1 MQTYKE
7 AEQLSMF
14 GQDLWHG
21 RTCPAPSARE
31 RQRAR
36 TSGSFWRRSSAL
48 NAIPFQS
55 LDLTPGAGNLL
66 GEFYWELISPWR
78 GGASTLNTGV
88 SPKDAKESSLSQ
100 ILQADPPLKYYLSP
114 KACLGILRRAF
125 ERGKELPK
133 KLERALKIQAGL
145 MRPDGQPTGLEAYHI
160 EVVGNYSGSSS
171 TGDLNLEKI
180 AELKPDLIIM
190 NIRHEKV
197 YEQLAAI
204 APTVM
209 IDDDTSYV
217 NWRGRFKQLGQWFD
231 KEAAVEKW
239 LADYDAKAAELAAR
253 IRDMIGDETF
263 AVLEANSVHF
273 GSYYIYR
280 SGGPGELVYD
290 ELKLTPSAGVPEN
303 VWGEVVDAEYFSL
316 IDADHIFFFSDDGRA
331 GDTGTLAVW
340 KNMKAVKAGNV
351 YFGINEDQYNMAFTA
366 MGKELYLEK
375 LANAILNHGN
385 IE

>member
-1 MQTYKE
+1 MLHWFSLYTIISTE
-7 AEQLSMF
+7 LNIVAGIGIAAAICGIFTELSYVVK
-14 GQDLWHG
+14 
-21 RTCPAPSARE
+21 RKN
-31 RQRAR
+31 RASVL
-36 TSGSFWRRSSAL
+36 TIVLFAL
-48 NAIPFQS
+48 QIIAAWMLGF
-55 LDLTPGAGNLL
+55 LT
-66 GEFYWELISPWR
+66 
-78 GGASTLNTGV
+78 
-88 SPKDAKESSLSQ
+88 
-100 ILQADPPLKYYLSP
+100 
-114 KACLGILRRAF
+114 
-125 ERGKELPK
+125 
-133 KLERALKIQAGL
+133 
-145 MRPDGQPTGLEAYHI
+145 
-160 EVVGNYSGSSS
+160 
-171 TGDLNLEKI
+171 
-180 AELKPDLIIM
+180 
-190 NIRHEKV
+190 
-197 YEQLAAI
+197 I

-209 IDDDTSYV
+209 IDDDISYV
-217 NWRGRFKQLGQWFD
+217 NWRGRFQQLGQWFD

-331 GDTGTLAVW
+331 GDTGNLAVW

-375 LANAILNHGN
+375 LANAILNHGDV
-385 IE
+385 E

>member
-1 MQTYKE
+1 
-7 AEQLSMF
+7 
-14 GQDLWHG
+14 
-21 RTCPAPSARE
+21 
-31 RQRAR
+31 
-36 TSGSFWRRSSAL
+36 
-48 NAIPFQS
+48 
-55 LDLTPGAGNLL
+55 
-66 GEFYWELISPWR
+66 
-78 GGASTLNTGV
+78 
-88 SPKDAKESSLSQ
+88 
-100 ILQADPPLKYYLSP
+100 
-114 KACLGILRRAF
+114 
-125 ERGKELPK
+125 
-133 KLERALKIQAGL
+133 
-145 MRPDGQPTGLEAYHI
+145 
-160 EVVGNYSGSSS
+160 
-171 TGDLNLEKI
+171 
-180 AELKPDLIIM
+180 M

-209 IDDDTSYV
+209 IDDDISYV

-280 SGGPGELVYD
+280 SGGPGALVYD
-290 ELKLTPSAGVPEN
+290 ELKLTPSAGVPEK

-316 IDADHIFFFSDDGRA
+316 IDADHIFFFSDGRA
-331 GDTGTLAVW
+331 GDTGNLAVW

-375 LANAILNHGN
+375 LANAILNHGDV
-385 IE
+385 E

>member
-1 MQTYKE
+1 MKKFAMLMLCLVLVFALAACAGTDTTPQGSVSDTVTVTDMKGE
-7 AEQLSMF
+7 VAIPANPQRIVDVAGLTEELLILDMKVIASANTSMF
-14 GQDLWHG
+14 D
-21 RTCPAPSARE
+21 
-31 RQRAR
+31 
-36 TSGSFWRRSSAL
+36 
-48 NAIPFQS
+48 
-55 LDLTPGAGNLL
+55 
-66 GEFYWELISPWR
+66 
-78 GGASTLNTGV
+78 GV
-88 SPKDAKESSLSQ
+88 SVPKHLTTLFAEK
-100 ILQADPPLKYYLSP
+100 
-114 KACLGILRRAF
+114 G
-125 ERGKELPK
+125 
-133 KLERALKIQAGL
+133 
-145 MRPDGQPTGLEAYHI
+145 I

-209 IDDDTSYV
+209 IDDDISYV

-239 LADYDAKAAELAAR
+239 LADYDAKAAELAVR

-340 KNMKAVKAGNV
+340 KISIIWLLRRWERNSIWKSS
-351 YFGINEDQYNMAFTA
+351 
-366 MGKELYLEK
+366 
-375 LANAILNHGN
+375 
-385 IE
+385 

>member
-1 MQTYKE
+1 MLCLVLVFALAACAGTDTTPQGSVSDTVTVTDMKGE
-7 AEQLSMF
+7 VAIPANPQRIVDVAGLTEELLILDMKVIASANTSMF
-14 GQDLWHG
+14 D
-21 RTCPAPSARE
+21 
-31 RQRAR
+31 
-36 TSGSFWRRSSAL
+36 
-48 NAIPFQS
+48 
-55 LDLTPGAGNLL
+55 
-66 GEFYWELISPWR
+66 
-78 GGASTLNTGV
+78 GV
-88 SPKDAKESSLSQ
+88 SVPKHLTTLFA
-100 ILQADPPLKYYLSP
+100 
-114 KACLGILRRAF
+114 
-125 ERGKELPK
+125 ERG
-133 KLERALKIQAGL
+133 
-145 MRPDGQPTGLEAYHI
+145 I

-209 IDDDTSYV
+209 IDD
-217 NWRGRFKQLGQWFD
+217 
-231 KEAAVEKW
+231 
-239 LADYDAKAAELAAR
+239 ADYDAKAAELAAR

-316 IDADHIFFFSDDGRA
+316 IDADHIFFFSDDGKA
-331 GDTGTLAVW
+331 GDTGNLAVW

-375 LANAILNHGN
+375 LANAILNHGDV
-385 IE
+385 E